1 MPVVNK
7 SNFFVPTQMSGCVLW
22 LDGMDPA
29 GTGTAPST
37 GATVSS
43 WIDKSV
49 SATTTTKGG
58 TPTYLAGG
66 GISFNGGSYFYNLS
80 FAQNLSQRSIFII
93 MQETSHTGTTGV
105 FPLIP
110 NPSSGSDWTST
121 NGLTIETTSG
131 LRFYGNV
138 GSYSSDI
145 GNATQLVK
153 AIYNDNMNGTAGS
166 GYVNGTNAANVT
178 AGYTAGTCS
187 GYGVGAR
194 WSGSINMTNGLTGTV
209 YEILFFNR
217 PLLAIERQQ
226 VEGYLAQKWSLT
238 GSLPAGHPGLT
249 RTYYAAGANGTIVL
263 RRPALTKTPYFKVF
277 TPRSI
282 TGCVLWLDAADSS
295 TVTGTAPITAWT
307 DKSGAGRTVTL
318 TSAPTY
324 GTTFQHGNKTMYFSN
339 NTVTSSIA
347 SAVGTGDFTLVAV
360 WYQSSAGTNSVL
372 SLGTVASSSQSLG
385 FSGNKYNFYQYGDAN
400 ESDYSAT
407 TPSWVVQIGTRIGSV
422 KKVYIN
428 GNVGTIPSSTSYN
441 ASVTT
446 ITIGKGDNFAITG
459 EIGEILVYTGTM
471 SDASRQQLESY
482 LTQKWGLTASLPAG
496 HAFYTN
502 PGGGPQLGIVNST
515 ISMTARILP
524 IVSTGLVY
532 HLDAGN
538 AASYPGSGSTWS
550 DLASSGISMTLYG
563 SPTYSSANGGYLSFV
578 PSSSQ
583 YGSTSTSLAAAS
595 TWTIEAFIYYNGTN
609 NGSLPCIFTDTF
621 PGTSSTI
628 QWALGSLNGGS
639 STTLQAGYFS
649 GGWFTTSVQ
658 SPLTSGN
665 WYHVVGTYDGTNIK
679 LYINGSLNQTTAS
692 STAPVRNAGG
702 HRIMRRW
709 DTADYWGGNLAVLR
723 IYNTALSLTDISQN
737 YSAQKSRFGLS

>member
-1 MPVVNK
+1 MPVTNK
-7 SNFFVPTQMSGCVLW
+7 IDFFVPAQMSGCVLW

-29 GTGTAPST
+29 GTGVAPST
-37 GATVSS
+37 GATIST
-43 WIDKSV
+43 WNDKSL
-49 SATTTTKGG
+49 SAKHATKGG
-58 TPTYLAGG
+58 TPTYVAGG
-66 GISFNGGSYFYNLS
+66 GVNFNGSAFFYNLS
-80 FAQNLSQRSIFII
+80 FAQNLSQRSIFIV
-93 MQETSHTGTTGV
+93 MQESSHTGTTGV

-110 NPSSGSDWTST
+110 NPSTDNDWTNATSM
-121 NGLTIETTSG
+121 TIETTNG

-145 GNATQLVK
+145 GNSTQLVK
-153 AIYNDNMNGTAGS
+153 AIYNDNMNATIGS
-166 GYVNGTNAANVT
+166 GFLNGTNATNVT

-194 WSGSINMTNGLTGTV
+194 WSGSTSMTNGLSGII
-209 YEILFFNR
+209 YEIIFFNR
-217 PLLAIERQQ
+217 PLIAIERLQ

-238 GSLPAGHPGLT
+238 GSLTAGHPGLT
-249 RTYYAAGANGTIVL
+249 RTYYVAAKSSTTIQ
-263 RRPALTKTPYFKVF
+263 RRPGITKTPYFRVF
-277 TPRSI
+277 TPTSI
-282 TGCVLWLDAADSS
+282 GGCVLWLDAADSS

-307 DKSGAGRTVTL
+307 DKSGAGRTVTI
-318 TSAPTY
+318 TSGPTY
-324 GTTFQHGNKTMYFSN
+324 GTTSQRGKNTMYFSN
-339 NTVTSSIA
+339 NVITSSIA
-347 SAVGTGDFTLVAV
+347 SAVGTGDFTLVAA
-360 WYQSSAGTNSVL
+360 WYQYSAGTNTVL

-407 TPSWVVQIGTRIGSV
+407 TPSWVVQVGTRISSV
-422 KKVYIN
+422 KKIYIN
-428 GNVGTIPSSTSYN
+428 GNVGTTPSSTSYN

-471 SDASRQQLESY
+471 SDTNRQLLESY
-482 LTQKWGLTASLPAG
+482 LTQKWGLTGSLPAG

-515 ISMTARILP
+515 ISMTAKIFP
-524 IVSTGLVY
+524 IVSAGLVY

-538 AASYPGSGSTWS
+538 ASSYPGSGSTWT
-550 DLASSGISMTLYG
+550 DLTGSGISMTLNG

-621 PGTSSTI
+621 PGTSSSI
-628 QWALGSLNGGS
+628 QWALGSLAGGS

-649 GGWFTTSVQ
+649 GGWFVTTVQ

-723 IYNTALSLTDISQN
+723 VYNTALSSTDVSQN
-737 YSAQKSRFGLS
+737 YSAQKTRFGLS